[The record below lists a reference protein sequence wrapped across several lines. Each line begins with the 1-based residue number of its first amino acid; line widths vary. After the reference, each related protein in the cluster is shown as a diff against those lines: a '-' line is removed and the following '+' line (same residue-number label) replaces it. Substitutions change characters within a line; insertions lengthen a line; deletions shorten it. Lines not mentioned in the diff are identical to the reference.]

1 VKTQLLQGAD
11 ASKWSKTDICKQF
24 RIPNS
29 TLLMIIIKTNTY
41 VEKEQISGK
50 MQVLCRGRNDDIG
63 AALTKTVVN
72 LSVK

>member
-1 VKTQLLQGAD
+1 
-11 ASKWSKTDICKQF
+11 
-24 RIPNS
+24 
-29 TLLMIIIKTNTY
+29 MIIIKTNTY